1 MPENFTPLSLA
12 LVAGAFYGL
21 SALFS
26 KRALETGA
34 GTFRSLVWSNWAIT
48 LAFVPFPFLADR
60 SIEAEALL
68 PGMLLGVIF
77 FFAQMAC
84 FLALRR
90 GDASVVTSVIGS
102 KSLFVAFFLVLLGF
116 RESLPGKI
124 WIAALLAAVAVALL
138 SWPSQSHRPAL
149 SSVALATFTAA
160 SFGLTDALVPHFVKS
175 THPLNLL
182 FVMVATVGIL
192 SVPVIPFCRGRFM
205 GWRRSAD
212 KWLLW
217 GSLLVAGQAI
227 LMSIAIGFY
236 NIPTEANIVYASR
249 GLWSILFAVWIGS
262 RIGVSEASAPKPV
275 IVRRVLGA
283 GLLIAGI
290 CLVG

>member
-12 LVAGAFYGL
+12 LVAGVFYGL

-48 LAFVPFPFLADR
+48 LAFVPFPFLSDR

-90 GDASVVTSVIGS
+90 SDASVVTSVIGS

-124 WIAALLAAVAVALL
+124 WIDSQGEEGDKENTQREGKYFKLLD
-138 SWPSQSHRPAL
+138 
-149 SSVALATFTAA
+149 LAEQ
-160 SFGLTDALVPHFVKS
+160 GLAFRSLEGDLAKEEKS
-175 THPLNLL
+175 
-182 FVMVATVGIL
+182 
-192 SVPVIPFCRGRFM
+192 CR
-205 GWRRSAD
+205 D
-212 KWLLW
+212 
-217 GSLLVAGQAI
+217 
-227 LMSIAIGFY
+227 
-236 NIPTEANIVYASR
+236 
-249 GLWSILFAVWIGS
+249 
-262 RIGVSEASAPKPV
+262 
-275 IVRRVLGA
+275 
-283 GLLIAGI
+283 
-290 CLVG
+290 